1 MFGGYLTYRDFF
13 SFKITLPPTR
23 LTTQTTTVAT
33 FGKLEC
39 GRYDLNKIYNY
50 STMLNISHD
59 MAARKLVKFNN
70 GLSQIFIKVPLSKNM
85 KLELIKYFRAFTPRS
100 TN

>member
-1 MFGGYLTYRDFF
+1 MFFF
-13 SFKITLPPTR
+13 FQDNAAANSTDNANDDSGDLWKTR
-23 LTTQTTTVAT
+23 MREV
-33 FGKLEC
+33 
-39 GRYDLNKIYNY
+39 RVNKNYNY
-50 STMLNISHD
+50 STMLNISYD
-59 MAARKLVKFNN
+59 MAARKLVKFNS